1 MAPPSRLHP
10 RAKINNSGNRG
21 PATIDYE
28 KLNTFRSCFKQLLY
42 LNAAISLKNNRK
54 LELAL
59 NFIAISDRYDDARRK
74 VETEMKDNKV
84 N

>member
-1 MAPPSRLHP
+1 M
-10 RAKINNSGNRG
+10 
-21 PATIDYE
+21 
-28 KLNTFRSCFKQLLY
+28 LY